1 MQRLTRIVIGLC
13 VFLFV
18 WYLAADRLTPYTT
31 SARVRAFVVPVV
43 PQISGYVQE
52 VAVEN
57 NGMVA
62 PDHILVRI
70 DPRPYQLAV
79 ESAQASLDLAGQDI
93 GASTASVD
101 AAQARLAQA
110 QTQLSNME
118 VQTARIFQLEKKGL
132 STAAKA
138 DDARAKLAQAKSQV
152 QTAEAELER
161 AKSQMGSVGSEN
173 PKIRAALADLGK
185 ARLDLEWTEIRAPSA
200 GLIANLAIDEG
211 AYARAGQPLMTLIAI
226 EDVWVEAYFT
236 ENNLGRVK
244 PGNPVDIAFDI
255 APGRIFRGEVASL
268 APGAVAGRQ
277 GDLGGLAR
285 VEQPKGWLRDPQR
298 FPVTIR
304 LLDYQPEDR
313 IGLRVNSQADVT
325 VYTGNNFV
333 LNALGYLWIRLASL
347 LSYGY

>member
-244 PGNPVDIAFDI
+244 
-255 APGRIFRGEVASL
+255 
-268 APGAVAGRQ
+268 RQ